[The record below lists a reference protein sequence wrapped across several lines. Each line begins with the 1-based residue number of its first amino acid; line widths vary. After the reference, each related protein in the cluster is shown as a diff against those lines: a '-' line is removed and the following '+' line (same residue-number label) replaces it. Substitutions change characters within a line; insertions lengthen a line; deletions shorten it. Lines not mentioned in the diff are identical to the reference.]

1 LRLFPSRL
9 PDGIEQS
16 IIIAVRKSLA
26 GRGGCVSFGFNLFWL
41 RVVGSIDATRLVI
54 GMIGA
59 VVIAIVVGTSG
70 VVTTGDFV

>member
-1 LRLFPSRL
+1 M
-9 PDGIEQS
+9 
-16 IIIAVRKSLA
+16 
-26 GRGGCVSFGFNLFWL
+26 SFGFNLFWL